1 MARFRSTLKFTL
13 IGGLIVSIALTAS
26 ALTLGR
32 VQGAAWIGQP
42 LELVIPL
49 QLDQESTEG
58 GLCPQADIFDG
69 DSRQDPSQVRTTAEI
84 SSQNDVAKIKIV
96 STVPVDEPVVTVY
109 LRVGC
114 AQKIAKRFVLLAEYR
129 GTPSAPTT
137 APTPP
142 ATQLVAPISIATGS
156 DSAPV
161 AAPSPPPQS
170 AASAA
175 GQASATTSANSKP
188 SKTPASRPAP
198 TVKPHATS
206 ATNDKA
212 NDKTNDRATEPR
224 PQSSA
229 PRVANKPATSGR
241 PHLELDPA
249 EKTLSKPQSA
259 ANAAT
264 PTASAAQV
272 AQPAAPAPTASEAVR
287 PTPEEQVKTL
297 QQDMQRLMEQA
308 NTNQAALLAMRQR
321 LEDERS
327 AQLPVTILYV
337 LLARVVLCLGVLAF
351 AWLRHNALMAR
362 QLRDQEPDQDLG

>member
-1 MARFRSTLKFTL
+1 MARSGPSLKFAL
-13 IGGLIVSIALTAS
+13 IGGLIVSLALTAS

-114 AQKIAKRFVLLAEYR
+114 TQKIAKRFVLLAEYR
-129 GTPSAPTT
+129 GAPSGPTA

-161 AAPSPPPQS
+161 SAPSASPQ
-170 AASAA
+170 AVASAA
-175 GQASATTSANSKP
+175 APAAASEATNNKP
-188 SKTPASRPAP
+188 SKSVTARPAP
-198 TVKPHATS
+198 TTKPQPTS
-206 ATNDKA
+206 ASPTA
-212 NDKTNDRATEPR
+212 R
-224 PQSSA
+224 PAS
-229 PRVANKPATSGR
+229 KPAAQGR

-249 EKTLSKPQSA
+249 EKTVSKVQA
-259 ANAAT
+259 VANAAA
-264 PTASAAQV
+264 PTASAVQP
-272 AQPAAPAPTASEAVR
+272 AQPTVPATLPASTASVPAVAPTAQD
-287 PTPEEQVKTL
+287 QVKTL

-321 LEDERS
+321 LEEERA

-337 LLARVVLCLGVLAF
+337 LLALVVLCLAVLAF

-362 QLRDQEPDQDLG
+362 QLRDQDLG